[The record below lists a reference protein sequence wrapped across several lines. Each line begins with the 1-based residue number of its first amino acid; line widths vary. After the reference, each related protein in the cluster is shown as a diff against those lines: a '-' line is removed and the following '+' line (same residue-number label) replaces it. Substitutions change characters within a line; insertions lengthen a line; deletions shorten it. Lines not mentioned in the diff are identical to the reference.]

1 MGIILLVR
9 RLIYMKHPH
18 GLITAPLIIYRI
30 TYVFEWQTVYVPK
43 GVFWCLFLELHSK
56 WGHNQCVTRVHT
68 LFYFLQD
75 KANPQMKLKTI
86 IFTYHPH
93 ISFAWF
99 TFCWWHPFQLKN
111 GFYILGYIIYKR
123 AYNLK
128 QSPPPMPKT
137 VTWNTVTPCLCILLH
152 MLLAVHLF
160 DCDTT
165 GVPFEGVLCEC
176 DRYLKFVFCCN
187 NEWKNTSIYIYEFE
201 NNILDFICTIHF
213 TMSFWLPFC

>member
-1 MGIILLVR
+1 MANCLCAQEGILVFISWVAQQVRTQSVCHKSTYIILFLTRQSKSTDEVKNDNLHISSPYLTC
-9 RLIYMKHPH
+9 LIYVLLM
-18 GLITAPLIIYRI
+18 T
-30 TYVFEWQTVYVPK
+30 
-43 GVFWCLFLELHSK
+43 S
-56 WGHNQCVTRVHT
+56 
-68 LFYFLQD
+68 
-75 KANPQMKLKTI
+75 
-86 IFTYHPH
+86 
-93 ISFAWF
+93 ISI
-99 TFCWWHPFQLKN
+99 KN
-111 GFYILGYIIYKR
+111 GFYILGYIIYKM

-152 MLLAVHLF
+152 MLLAVRLF

-187 NEWKNTSIYIYEFE
+187 NEWKNTSIYVYEFK